1 MWDSYEEKGM
11 TSSYLSGG
19 VHEQG
24 SFDQGE
30 HEEHLEGPS
39 IFCFLS
45 WWVYKQVFVF
55 SVYKILCY
63 VYFKNIFLILKIF
76 QNMKPF

>member
-24 SFDQGE
+24 SLDQGE

-45 WWVYKQVFVF
+45 WWV
-55 SVYKILCY
+55 
-63 VYFKNIFLILKIF
+63 
-76 QNMKPF
+76 